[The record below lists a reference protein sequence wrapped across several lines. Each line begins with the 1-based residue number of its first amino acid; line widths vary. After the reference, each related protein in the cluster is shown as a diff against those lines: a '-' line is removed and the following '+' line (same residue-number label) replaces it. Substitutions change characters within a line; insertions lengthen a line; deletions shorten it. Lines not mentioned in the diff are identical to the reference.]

1 MTEEFIIPLTVS
13 YTDRRR
19 NPKKHTLY
27 ISATEKNR
35 PTSEGFNISPDAQL
49 GTIKYLTL
57 NHCSVEGGAV
67 VLSGKH
73 RDSSFDSGTY
83 IDGNVDTVGVSFQPS
98 YDGCIHIEGDID
110 IVGRNI
116 CGDFTLK
123 ATTSGEAKIS
133 FGQPRP
139 LYFVNKGDGDL
150 LYHLP
155 SLLAVEGEDYE
166 IGIVHPHTADLKKG
180 DAQKKLSALE
190 KNTENLSQSGV
201 TVETFCIAPKIHN
214 SDSCHCGMYYPL
226 LLLRHP
232 LAITYFIKA
241 VDGLEKHVPEAYSNL
256 TWAQL
261 TQMLNNVNERNDYLI
276 DKIAD
281 ELGVNIDEDS
291 LSARL
296 CETLKRDY
304 GLHDLTLLFGELKPE
319 MKADITRA
327 LTIDSDRGVYFMHS
341 VADSNK
347 LHKRSYRKILE
358 GEVF

>member
-1 MTEEFIIPLTVS
+1 MEEFIAPFTVS

-27 ISATEKNR
+27 ISTTEENT
-35 PTSEGFNISPDAQL
+35 PTGEGFNISPDAQL
-49 GTIKYLTL
+49 GTIKCLTL
-57 NHCSVEGGAV
+57 NHCSVDSGAV

-73 RDSSFDSGTY
+73 KDSSFDNGTY
-83 IDGNVDTVGVSFQPS
+83 IDGNVSTVGVSFQPS
-98 YDGCIHIEGDID
+98 RDGHIHIEGDITV
-110 IVGRNI
+110 VGRNI

-123 ATTSGEAKIS
+123 ATTSGETKIS

-139 LYFVNKGDGDL
+139 LYFQNKGDGDL

-166 IGIVHPHTADLKKG
+166 VGIVHPHTADLSRG

-201 TVETFCIAPKIHN
+201 TVKTFCIAPKIHN
-214 SDSCHCGMYYPL
+214 SDSCRCGMYYPL

-232 LAITYFIKA
+232 LAIIYFIKA

-261 TQMLNNVNERNDYLI
+261 TQMLNDVNERNDYLI
-276 DKIAD
+276 GKIAD
-281 ELGVNIDEDS
+281 ELEVNIDEDS
-291 LSARL
+291 LSAKL

-304 GLHDLTLLFGELKPE
+304 GLHDLTLLFDELKPE

-327 LTIDSDRGVYFMHS
+327 LTVDSDRGVYFMHN
-341 VADSNK
+341 VANSDK
-347 LHKRSYRKILE
+347 LYKRSYRKILE

>member
-1 MTEEFIIPLTVS
+1 MEEFITPLTVS

-27 ISATEKNR
+27 VSATEENR
-35 PTSEGFNISPDAQL
+35 PTSEGFNISLDAQL
-49 GTIKYLTL
+49 GTIKYLNL

-83 IDGNVDTVGVSFQPS
+83 IDGNVNTVGISFQPS
-98 YDGCIHIEGDID
+98 PEGRIHIEGDID
-110 IVGRNI
+110 VVGRNI

-123 ATTSGEAKIS
+123 ATTSSEAKIS

-139 LYFVNKGDGDL
+139 LYFANKGDGDL

-155 SLLAVEGEDYE
+155 SLLAIEGEDYE
-166 IGIVHPHTADLKKG
+166 VGIVHPHTADLSRG

-201 TVETFCIAPKIHN
+201 TVKTFCVAPKIHN
-214 SDSCHCGMYYPL
+214 SDSCRCGMYYPL

-241 VDGLEKHVPEAYSNL
+241 VDGLEQYIPEAYSNL
-256 TWAQL
+256 AWAQL
-261 TQMLNNVNERNDYLI
+261 TQMLNDVNERNDYLV

-281 ELGVNIDEDS
+281 ELGTNIGEDS
-291 LSARL
+291 LSAKL

-304 GLHDLTLLFGELKPE
+304 GLHNLTLLFGELKPE

-327 LTIDSDRGVYFMHS
+327 LTVDSDRGVYFMHS
-341 VADSNK
+341 VAGSDK
-347 LHKRSYRKILE
+347 LYKRSYWKILE

>member
-1 MTEEFIIPLTVS
+1 MEEFIAPLTVS
-13 YTDRRR
+13 YTDRHR

-27 ISATEKNR
+27 ISTTEENA
-35 PTSEGFNISPDAQL
+35 PTGEGFNISPDAQL

-57 NHCSVEGGAV
+57 NHCSVDSGAV

-98 YDGCIHIEGDID
+98 HEGRIHIEGDITV
-110 IVGRNI
+110 VGRNI

-123 ATTSGEAKIS
+123 VTTSGETKIS

-166 IGIVHPHTADLKKG
+166 AGIVYPYTTDLKKG

-201 TVETFCIAPKIHN
+201 TVQTFCIAPKIHN
-214 SDSCHCGMYYPL
+214 SDSCRCGMYYPL

-241 VDGLEKHVPEAYSNL
+241 VDGLEKCVPEAYSNI

-261 TQMLNNVNERNDYLI
+261 TQMLNDVNERNDYLI

-281 ELGVNIDEDS
+281 ELGVNIGEDS
-291 LSARL
+291 LSAML

-304 GLHDLTLLFGELKPE
+304 GLHDLTLLFGELKPA

-341 VADSNK
+341 VANSDK
-347 LHKRSYRKILE
+347 LYKRSYRKILE